1 MYTHTHTRKEDELGS
16 IKAWFLLQPLL
27 VRGCGRRRSAYFS
40 PPPVCGAAKQVR
52 VCNCQVVVMSRTA
65 PPPSPK
71 QTRLLLPFRPNF
83 FGFSSFSAAIS
94 PPTRS
99 FYEAPP
105 KTHFRDLF
113 GSRPK
118 CPLIALG
125 SRKEEGKGEKRTCS
139 RSYFMTA

>member
-83 FGFSSFSAAIS
+83 FWVFVFLS
-94 PPTRS
+94 
-99 FYEAPP
+99 
-105 KTHFRDLF
+105 RDLAPAIFLRGASEDPFSGPF